1 MSLKIKLISCIS
13 LFMLMLG
20 LVIVGVFA
28 ATQTLSITGNVNF
41 VVADK
46 SLYVK
51 EARIKMNNE
60 SNEEPLQNFIPGYIN
75 GNINLNVGD
84 ITNTSGGF
92 SLYFDIINTSDSQW
106 EISGVEISQELQ
118 QQSVGVT
125 YSGSVA
131 VGTTTENT
139 QITEDTPIDGTIVI
153 TITAPNSSS
162 IDLSGITIMLRTPQT
177 EITAIS
183 SNENL
188 GQAQGAFAS
197 IGDEVT
203 ISADFVGSTDADF
216 LGWSTDI
223 EGSTFIST
231 LPDYTFTYQEDSPT
245 TYYAIFET
253 ANTGITYTT
262 SSGEATI
269 ASKGVSTSALTDGY
283 VHIPSMIQRDNGTKY
298 IVTEI
303 YNSTSSSNSAFYNVR
318 SILTG
323 ITLPETLTIIGDWAF
338 SYCSGL
344 TSVKLPSSVTSIGNY
359 AFRDCDSLTS
369 IEVDIDNKNYA
380 SEDGVLFNKDKT
392 KLIQYPIGN
401 IRETYQI
408 PSTVTSIGNY
418 AFYDCRSLASLD
430 LSGCTSL
437 TSIGDSAFNSC
448 DVLTSVK
455 LPSSVTSIGDYAF
468 YLSEKLNLDLSV
480 CTSLESIGEQAFYD
494 CSSLESLDLSGCT
507 SLTSI
512 GNLAFRSCSGL
523 TSVKLPSSLTSI
535 GNSAFYNCSGLTGTL
550 VIPSSVTSIG
560 DSAFSSCDSLTSI
573 EVDIDNKNYASE
585 DGVLFNKDKTELI
598 QYPTGNT
605 RTTYQIPSTVSS
617 IGSDAFSYCSGL
629 TGTLVIPSSVTSIGS
644 DAFSYCSSLESLDLS
659 GCTNLTSIG
668 DNAFYDCSGLESL
681 DLSGCTKLTSIGEWA
696 FYSCRSLK
704 SIKIGATTPPTLGD
718 HAFYT
723 IVLTKIYVPSASVEA
738 YKSASGWSD
747 YSTKISGF

>member
-75 GNINLNVGD
+75 GNINLNVGEL
-84 ITNTSGGF
+84 TNTSGGF

-139 QITEDTPIDGTIVI
+139 QITEDTPIDGTLVV
-153 TITAPNSSS
+153 TITAPNSNK

-223 EGSTFIST
+223 EGSTFVST
-231 LPDYTFTYQEDSPT
+231 LPDYTFTYQADSPT

-269 ASKGVSTSALTDGY
+269 ARKGVSESALTDGY

-298 IVTEI
+298 IVTKINNAILTVEG
-303 YNSTSSSNSAFYNVR
+303 AFYNVNFT
-318 SILTG
+318 LMG
-323 ITLPETLTIIGDWAF
+323 VTLPETLTNIGSSAF
-338 SYCSGL
+338 YDCRSL
-344 TSVKLPSSVTSIGNY
+344 TSIEIPSSITSIGNY
-359 AFRDCDSLTS
+359 AFQYCSSLTS
-369 IEVDIDNKNYA
+369 IE
-380 SEDGVLFNKDKT
+380 
-392 KLIQYPIGN
+392 
-401 IRETYQI
+401 I
-408 PSTVTSIGNY
+408 PSSITSIGS
-418 AFYDCRSLASLD
+418 D
-430 LSGCTSL
+430 
-437 TSIGDSAFNSC
+437 
-448 DVLTSVK
+448 
-455 LPSSVTSIGDYAF
+455 
-468 YLSEKLNLDLSV
+468 
-480 CTSLESIGEQAFYD
+480 AFYD
-494 CSSLESLDLSGCT
+494 CSSLTTVTLNEYFYENAVGGTGDGYLLNYATTIKVSED
-507 SLTSI
+507 
-512 GNLAFRSCSGL
+512 
-523 TSVKLPSSLTSI
+523 VV
-535 GNSAFYNCSGLTGTL
+535 NSATASSYITSNFTRSETAVDGFYVYT
-550 VIPSSVTSIG
+550 
-560 DSAFSSCDSLTSI
+560 
-573 EVDIDNKNYASE
+573 KN
-585 DGVLFNKDKTELI
+585 N
-598 QYPTGNT
+598 
-605 RTTYQIPSTVSS
+605 
-617 IGSDAFSYCSGL
+617 
-629 TGTLVIPSSVTSIGS
+629 
-644 DAFSYCSSLESLDLS
+644 
-659 GCTNLTSIG
+659 
-668 DNAFYDCSGLESL
+668 
-681 DLSGCTKLTSIGEWA
+681 
-696 FYSCRSLK
+696 
-704 SIKIGATTPPTLGD
+704 
-718 HAFYT
+718 
-723 IVLTKIYVPSASVEA
+723 
-738 YKSASGWSD
+738 
-747 YSTKISGF
+747 